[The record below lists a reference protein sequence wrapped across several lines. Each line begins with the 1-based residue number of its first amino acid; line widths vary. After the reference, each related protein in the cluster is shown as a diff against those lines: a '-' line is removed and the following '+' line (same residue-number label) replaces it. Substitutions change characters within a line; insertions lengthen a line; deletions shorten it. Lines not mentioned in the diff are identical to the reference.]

1 MSLECALSMINSIV
15 NQGVRY
21 SIEQKTTYAMAR
33 KKEREAGNVWLRI
46 LVNPTLEMR
55 SSRKDKYPL
64 HGLKLYKM
72 FNGKFTGLWR
82 LWAIRRV
89 GIVLLVCACDM
100 FVNMSAVNFGRE
112 WRLFYRPEE
121 RKKMQVMMG

>member
-1 MSLECALSMINSIV
+1 M
-15 NQGVRY
+15 
-21 SIEQKTTYAMAR
+21 
-33 KKEREAGNVWLRI
+33 
-46 LVNPTLEMR
+46 NPTFELR

-121 RKKMQVMMG
+121 EKMQVMMG